1 MRIDAV
7 AASWEAESPEY
18 RAHIADLSAA
28 LADRGHDVKLHIR
41 RDSPEPPDFERT
53 RQGFDLVRVLAGPA
67 EPLSSAAL
75 LPHLDEFASVLDRT
89 WAEHVPDVVHLHSWQ
104 SGLAVRESPAPM
116 VQSFNGLKLADG
128 GRRAELE
135 RLVALSADHVL
146 AASADEVALAG
157 RLGVPR
163 TRVSLVPW
171 GVDADRFRVDGPIA
185 PRGTEPRVIVLGDV
199 EPRGEIDTAID
210 ALAAV
215 PRAELLVVGAIRSR
229 VPREDPEFAR
239 LVRRARDLGVDQR
252 VRFTGQVGRAEL
264 PALLRSADVVVRV
277 PREEPS
283 GIRAIQ
289 AMACGVPVVASAV
302 GALTDIVLDD
312 LTGVLVPARD
322 PVALGRAVRELLAS
336 PVRREV
342 CSITG
347 GERARS
353 RYSWARVADEV
364 VGAYD
369 RTARTPRNSRGRT
382 AARR

>member
-1 MRIDAV
+1 MRIDVV
-7 AASWEAESPEY
+7 AASWEAESAEH
-18 RAHIADLSAA
+18 RTHIADLSAELGA
-28 LADRGHDVKLHIR
+28 RGHDVTLHIR

-53 RQGFDLVRVLAGPA
+53 RQGFDLVRVPAGPA
-67 EPLSSAAL
+67 APLSSAAL

-89 WAEHVPDVVHLHSWQ
+89 WADRVPDVVHLHSWQ
-104 SGLAVRESPAPM
+104 SGLAVREPPAPL
-116 VQSFNGLKLADG
+116 VQSFHGLKLADG

-135 RLVALSADHVL
+135 RLVALAADHVL
-146 AASADEVALAG
+146 ATSADEVAQLG
-157 RLGVPR
+157 RTGVPR

-171 GVDADRFRVDGPIA
+171 GVDPERFRPDGPTA
-185 PRGTEPRVIVLGDV
+185 PRGAEARVVVLGDV
-199 EPRGEIDTAID
+199 EPRGEVDTAID

-215 PRAELLVVGAIRSR
+215 PHAELLVVGAIRSR

-239 LVRRARDLGVDQR
+239 LVRHARDLGVDHR

-283 GIRAIQ
+283 GVRAVQ

-312 LTGVLVPARD
+312 LTGVLVPPRD
-322 PVALGRAVRELLAS
+322 PVALGRAVRDLLAS

-342 CSITG
+342 YSITG

-353 RYSWARVADEV
+353 RYSWDRVVEEV
-364 VGAYD
+364 VDVYAKA
-369 RTARTPRNSRGRT
+369 ARTPSKKRGGAAASR
-382 AARR
+382 